1 MGIAY
6 FTCSVCGSTYSS
18 QEVQYTCPRDGANLD
33 VHCDF
38 ETIESKPSIDSILLS
53 PEQSVWR
60 YAPLLPVPDP
70 GYRYTPLHQVGMTP
84 VYQPK
89 ALREQLGVQQLWIK
103 DESRNPSA
111 SFKDR
116 ASAVVV
122 ARALQTQEEV
132 IIAASTGNAGA
143 AMACMAA
150 SVGVHAII
158 LAPRT
163 APPAKIAQLL
173 VFGAQVILVDGNYDQ
188 AFDLSIAA
196 SQNFGWYNRNTG
208 YNPFTAEGKK
218 TAAFEIWEQVLHKLD
233 PAETPL
239 TVYIPVGDGNII
251 SGVYKG
257 FQDLLSLGWI
267 ERLPVLIG
275 VQAEGSA
282 AIANAF
288 LAGKTTVEPVQAVT
302 LADSISVDLPRDG
315 VRALRAVRETGG
327 TYIKVS
333 DEEILQAIPLL
344 GKAGI
349 FVEPAAAAAFAGL
362 RKALLTGQQD
372 PAAPILVL
380 CTGSGLKDINAAMRS
395 VPAAPVIE
403 PTTEALKK
411 VIYG

>member
-1 MGIAY
+1 MGIAF
-6 FTCSVCGSTYSS
+6 FTCSVCGSTYSG

-38 ETIESKPSIDSILLS
+38 ETAETKPGIESVLLS
-53 PEQSVWR
+53 SEQSIWR

-70 GYRYTPLHQVGMTP
+70 GFAHTPLHQVGLTP
-84 VYQPK
+84 VYQPEL
-89 ALREQLGVQQLWIK
+89 LRERLGLKQLWIK

-122 ARALQTQEEV
+122 ARALQTKEEV

-143 AMACMAA
+143 ALACMAA
-150 SVGVHAII
+150 SVGMHAII

-163 APPAKIAQLL
+163 APPAKVAQLL

-196 SQNFGWYNRNTG
+196 SQTFGWYNRNTG

-218 TAAFEIWEQVLHKLD
+218 TAAFEIWEQVLRKLD
-233 PAETPL
+233 SAAPPL
-239 TVYIPVGDGNII
+239 TIYIPVGDGNII

-282 AIANAF
+282 AIANAY
-288 LAGKTTVEPVQAVT
+288 LAGKDTIEPVNAVT
-302 LADSISVDLPRDG
+302 IADSINVDLPRDG
-315 VRALRAVRETGG
+315 LRALRAVRETHGN
-327 TYIKVS
+327 YIKVS
-333 DEEILQAIPLL
+333 DEEILQAIPIL
-344 GKAGI
+344 GKVGI
-349 FVEPAAAAAFAGL
+349 FVEPAAAAAYAGL
-362 RKALLTGQQD
+362 VRALATGQQD
-372 PAAPILVL
+372 PAAPVLVL
-380 CTGSGLKDINAAMRS
+380 CTGSGLKDINAAIRS

-403 PTTEALKK
+403 PTIQALKK

>member
-18 QEVQYTCPRDGANLD
+18 NEVQYTCPRDGANLD

-38 ETIESKPSIDSILLS
+38 ETADTKPSMESILLS
-53 PEQSVWR
+53 SEQSIWR
-60 YAPLLPVPDP
+60 YAPLLPAPDP
-70 GYRYTPLHQVGMTP
+70 GYAGTPLHQVGMTP
-84 VYQPK
+84 VYQPEN
-89 ALREQLGVQQLWIK
+89 LRQQLGLQQLWIK

-122 ARALQTQEEV
+122 ARALQTKEKV

-150 SVGVHAII
+150 SVGMHAII

-196 SQNFGWYNRNTG
+196 SQTFGWYNRNTG

-218 TAAFEIWEQVLHKLD
+218 TAAFEIWEQVLRQLD
-233 PAETPL
+233 PAAPPL
-239 TVYIPVGDGNII
+239 TIYIPVGDGNII

-267 ERLPVLIG
+267 ERMPRLIG

-282 AIANAF
+282 AIANAY
-288 LAGKTTVEPVQAVT
+288 LAGKATVDPVNAVT
-302 LADSISVDLPRDG
+302 IADSISVDLPRDG
-315 VRALRAVRETGG
+315 GRALRAVRETHGMF
-327 TYIKVS
+327 IKIS
-333 DEEILQAIPLL
+333 DEEILKSIATL
-344 GKAGI
+344 GKVGI
-349 FVEPAAAAAFAGL
+349 FVEPAAAAAYTGL
-362 RKALLTGQQD
+362 VRAVADGQQD
-372 PAAPILVL
+372 PSAPILVL

-403 PTTEALKK
+403 PTIQALTK

>member
-1 MGIAY
+1 MGIAF
-6 FTCSVCGSTYSS
+6 FTCSVCGSTYSG
-18 QEVQYTCPRDGANLD
+18 QEVQYTCPRDGANLN

-38 ETIESKPSIDSILLS
+38 EIAETKPGIESVLLS
-53 PEQSVWR
+53 AEQSIWR

-70 GYRYTPLHQVGMTP
+70 GFAHTPLHQVGLTP
-84 VYQPK
+84 IYQPEV
-89 ALREQLGVQQLWIK
+89 LREQLGLKQLWIK

-122 ARALQTQEEV
+122 ARALDIQQEV

-143 AMACMAA
+143 ALACMAA
-150 SVGVHAII
+150 SVGMHAII

-163 APPAKIAQLL
+163 APPAKVAQLL

-196 SQNFGWYNRNTG
+196 SQTFGWYNRNTG

-218 TAAFEIWEQVLHKLD
+218 TAAFEIWEQVLRKLD
-233 PAETPL
+233 PAAPPL
-239 TVYIPVGDGNII
+239 NIYIPVGDGNII

-275 VQAEGSA
+275 VQAKGSA
-282 AIANAF
+282 AIANAY
-288 LAGKTTVEPVQAVT
+288 LAGSDTIEPVHAT
-302 LADSISVDLPRDG
+302 TIADSINVDLPRDG
-315 VRALRAVRETGG
+315 LRALRAVRETHG

-333 DEEILQAIPLL
+333 DEEILQAIPIL
-344 GKAGI
+344 GKVGI
-349 FVEPAAAAAFAGL
+349 FVEPAAAAAYAGL
-362 RKALLTGQQD
+362 VRALVTGQLD
-372 PAAPILVL
+372 PAAPVLVL
-380 CTGSGLKDINAAMRS
+380 CTGSGLKDINAVMRAI
-395 VPAAPVIE
+395 PAAPVIE
-403 PTTEALKK
+403 PTIESLKK

>member
-1 MGIAY
+1 MGIAF
-6 FTCSVCGSTYSS
+6 FTCSVCGSAYSS
-18 QEVQYTCPRDGANLD
+18 NEVQYTCPHDGANLD

-38 ETIESKPSIDSILLS
+38 ETAETKPSIESILLS
-53 PEQSVWR
+53 SEQSIWR
-60 YAPLLPVPDP
+60 YVPLLPVPDP
-70 GYRYTPLHQVGMTP
+70 GFAHTPLHQVGLTP
-84 VYQPK
+84 IYQPEV
-89 ALREQLGVQQLWIK
+89 LREQLGLHQLWIK

-122 ARALQTQEEV
+122 ARALQTKEEV

-143 AMACMAA
+143 ATACMAA
-150 SVGVHAII
+150 SIGMHAII

-163 APPAKIAQLL
+163 APPAKISQLL
-173 VFGAQVILVDGNYDQ
+173 AFGAQVILVDGNYDQ
-188 AFDLSIAA
+188 AFDLSITA
-196 SQNFGWYNRNTG
+196 SQTFGWYNRNTG

-218 TAAFEIWEQVLHKLD
+218 TAAFEIWEQVLCKLD
-233 PAETPL
+233 PSAPPL
-239 TVYIPVGDGNII
+239 TIYIPVGDGNII

-257 FQDLLSLGWI
+257 FQDLRSLGWI
-267 ERLPVLIG
+267 ERLPRLIG

-288 LAGKTTVEPVQAVT
+288 LAGKDTVEPVHAVT
-302 LADSISVDLPRDG
+302 IADSINVDLPRDG
-315 VRALRAVRETGG
+315 FRALRAVHETHG

-333 DEEILQAIPLL
+333 DEEILQAIPVL
-344 GKAGI
+344 GKVGI

-362 RKALLTGQQD
+362 VKALETCQQD
-372 PAAPILVL
+372 PGAPVLVL
-380 CTGSGLKDINAAMRS
+380 CTGSGLKDINAAIRS

-403 PTTEALKK
+403 PTIQALKK

>member
-1 MGIAY
+1 MGIAF
-6 FTCSVCGSTYSS
+6 FTCSLCGSSYSS
-18 QEVQYTCPRDGANLD
+18 NEVQYTCPHDGANLD

-38 ETIESKPSIDSILLS
+38 ETAETKPSIESILRS
-53 PEQSVWR
+53 PEQSIWR
-60 YAPLLPVPDP
+60 YAPLLPVLDP
-70 GYRYTPLHQVGMTP
+70 GFAHTPLHQVGMTP
-84 VYQPK
+84 VYQPEN
-89 ALREQLGVQQLWIK
+89 LRQQLGLQQLWIK

-122 ARALQTQEEV
+122 ARALQTKEEV

-143 AMACMAA
+143 ATACMAA
-150 SVGVHAII
+150 SVGMHAII

-173 VFGAQVILVDGNYDQ
+173 AFGAQVILVDGNYDQ
-188 AFDLSIAA
+188 AFDLSITA
-196 SQNFGWYNRNTG
+196 SQTFGWYNRNTG
-208 YNPFTAEGKK
+208 YNPLTAEGKK
-218 TAAFEIWEQVLHKLD
+218 TAAFEIWEQVLRKLD
-233 PAETPL
+233 PSAPPL
-239 TVYIPVGDGNII
+239 TIYIPVGDGNII

-257 FQDLLSLGWI
+257 FQDLRSLGWI
-267 ERLPVLIG
+267 ERLPRLIG

-288 LAGKTTVEPVQAVT
+288 LADKDTIEPVHAVT
-302 LADSISVDLPRDG
+302 IADSINVDLPRDG
-315 VRALRAVRETGG
+315 FRALRAVRETHG

-333 DEEILQAIPLL
+333 DEEILQAIPIL
-344 GKAGI
+344 GKVGI

-362 RKALLTGQQD
+362 VKALETSQQD
-372 PAAPILVL
+372 PGAPVLVL
-380 CTGSGLKDINAAMRS
+380 CTGSGLKDINAAIRS

-403 PTTEALKK
+403 PTIQALKK

>member
-1 MGIAY
+1 MGIAF

-18 QEVQYTCPRDGANLD
+18 NEVQYTCPHDGANLD

-38 ETIESKPSIDSILLS
+38 ETAETKPSMESILLS
-53 PEQSVWR
+53 SEQSIWR
-60 YAPLLPVPDP
+60 YAPLLPVLDP
-70 GYRYTPLHQVGMTP
+70 GFAHTPLHQVGMTP
-84 VYQPK
+84 VYQPEN
-89 ALREQLGVQQLWIK
+89 LRQQLGLQQLWIK

-122 ARALQTQEEV
+122 ARALQTKEEV

-143 AMACMAA
+143 ATACMAA
-150 SVGVHAII
+150 SVGMHAII

-188 AFDLSIAA
+188 AFDLSITA
-196 SQNFGWYNRNTG
+196 SQTFGWYNRNTG

-218 TAAFEIWEQVLHKLD
+218 TAAFEIWEQVLCKLD
-233 PAETPL
+233 PSAPPL
-239 TVYIPVGDGNII
+239 TIYIPVGDGNII

-257 FQDLLSLGWI
+257 FQDLRSLGWI
-267 ERLPVLIG
+267 ERLPRLIG

-288 LAGKTTVEPVQAVT
+288 LAGKDTVEPVHAVT
-302 LADSISVDLPRDG
+302 IADSINVDLPRDG
-315 VRALRAVRETGG
+315 FRALRAVRETHG

-333 DEEILQAIPLL
+333 DEEILQSIPTL
-344 GKAGI
+344 GKVGI

-362 RKALLTGQQD
+362 VKALETSQQD
-372 PAAPILVL
+372 PGAPVLVL
-380 CTGSGLKDINAAMRS
+380 CTGSGLKDINAAIRS

-403 PTTEALKK
+403 PTIQALKK

>member
-1 MGIAY
+1 MGIAF
-6 FTCSVCGSTYSS
+6 FTCSLCGSSYSS
-18 QEVQYTCPRDGANLD
+18 NEVQYTCPHDGANLD

-38 ETIESKPSIDSILLS
+38 ETAETKPSIESILLS
-53 PEQSVWR
+53 SEQSIWR
-60 YAPLLPVPDP
+60 YAPLLPVLDP
-70 GYRYTPLHQVGMTP
+70 GFAHTPLHQVGMTP
-84 VYQPK
+84 VYQPEN
-89 ALREQLGVQQLWIK
+89 LQQQLGLQQLWIK

-122 ARALQTQEEV
+122 ARALQTKEEV

-143 AMACMAA
+143 ATACMAA
-150 SVGVHAII
+150 SVGMHAII

-173 VFGAQVILVDGNYDQ
+173 VFGAQVLLVDGNYDQ
-188 AFDLSIAA
+188 AFDLSITA
-196 SQNFGWYNRNTG
+196 SQTIGWYNRNTG

-218 TAAFEIWEQVLHKLD
+218 TAAFEIWEQVLRKLD
-233 PAETPL
+233 PSAPPL
-239 TVYIPVGDGNII
+239 TIYIPVGDGNII

-257 FQDLLSLGWI
+257 FQDLRSLGWI
-267 ERLPVLIG
+267 ERLPRLIG

-288 LAGKTTVEPVQAVT
+288 LADKDTIEPVHAVT
-302 LADSISVDLPRDG
+302 IADSINVDLPRDG
-315 VRALRAVRETGG
+315 FRALRAVRETHG

-333 DEEILQAIPLL
+333 DEEILQAIPIL
-344 GKAGI
+344 GKVGI

-362 RKALLTGQQD
+362 VKALETCQQD
-372 PAAPILVL
+372 PGAPVLVL
-380 CTGSGLKDINAAMRS
+380 CTGSGLKDINAAIRS

-403 PTTEALKK
+403 PTIQALKK

>member
-18 QEVQYTCPRDGANLD
+18 NEVQYTCPRDGANLD

-38 ETIESKPSIDSILLS
+38 ETVDTKPSMESILLS
-53 PEQSVWR
+53 SEQSIWR
-60 YAPLLPVPDP
+60 YAPLLPAPDP
-70 GYRYTPLHQVGMTP
+70 GFAHTPLHQVGMTP
-84 VYQPK
+84 VYQPEN
-89 ALREQLGVQQLWIK
+89 LRQQLGLQQLWIK

-122 ARALQTQEEV
+122 ARALQTKEKV

-150 SVGVHAII
+150 SVGIHAII

-196 SQNFGWYNRNTG
+196 SQSFGWYNRNTG

-218 TAAFEIWEQVLHKLD
+218 TAAFEIWEQVLRKLN
-233 PAETPL
+233 PAAPPL
-239 TVYIPVGDGNII
+239 NIYIPVGDGNII

-267 ERLPVLIG
+267 ERLPRLIG

-288 LAGKTTVEPVQAVT
+288 LAGKDTIEPVNAVT
-302 LADSISVDLPRDG
+302 IADSISVNLPRDG
-315 VRALRAVRETGG
+315 FRALRAVRETHG

-333 DEEILQAIPLL
+333 DEEILQSIPTL

-349 FVEPAAAAAFAGL
+349 FVEPAAAAAYTGL
-362 RKALLTGQQD
+362 VRALATGQQD
-372 PAAPILVL
+372 PAAPVLVL
-380 CTGSGLKDINAAMRS
+380 CTGSGLKDINAAKRS

-403 PTTEALKK
+403 PTIQALKK

>member
-6 FTCSVCGSTYSS
+6 FTCSICGSTYSS
-18 QEVQYTCPRDGANLD
+18 QEVQYNCPRDGGNLD

-38 ETIESKPSIDSILLS
+38 ESADNKPSMESILLS
-53 PEQSVWR
+53 SEQSIWR
-60 YAPLLPVPDP
+60 FAPLLPVPDP
-70 GYRYTPLHQVGMTP
+70 GYARTPLHQVGMTP
-84 VYQPK
+84 VYQPET
-89 ALREQLGVQQLWIK
+89 LREQLGLQHLWIK

-122 ARALQTQEEV
+122 AHALQTQQEV

-150 SVGVHAII
+150 SVGMRAII

-163 APPAKIAQLL
+163 APPAKVAQLL
-173 VFGAQVILVDGNYDQ
+173 VFGAHVILVDGNYDQ

-196 SQNFGWYNRNTG
+196 SQTFGWYNRNTG

-218 TAAFEIWEQVLHKLD
+218 TAAFEIWEQVLRQLD
-233 PAETPL
+233 PAAPPL
-239 TVYIPVGDGNII
+239 TIYIPVGDGNII

-267 ERLPVLIG
+267 ERFPRLIG

-282 AIANAF
+282 AIANAY
-288 LAGKTTVEPVQAVT
+288 LAGKATVEPVNAVT
-302 LADSISVDLPRDG
+302 IADSISVDLPRDG
-315 VRALRAVRETGG
+315 RRALRAVRETHGMF
-327 TYIKVS
+327 IKIS
-333 DEEILQAIPLL
+333 DEEILKSIATL
-344 GKAGI
+344 GKVGI
-349 FVEPAAAAAFAGL
+349 FVEPAAAAAYAGL
-362 RKALLTGQQD
+362 VRAVADGQQD
-372 PAAPILVL
+372 PAGPILVL

-395 VPAAPVIE
+395 MPAAPVIE
-403 PTTEALKK
+403 PTIQALRK

>member
-1 MGIAY
+1 MGIAF

-18 QEVQYTCPRDGANLD
+18 NEVQYTCPRDGANLD

-38 ETIESKPSIDSILLS
+38 ETTETKPSIESILRS
-53 PEQSVWR
+53 SEQSIWR

-70 GYRYTPLHQVGMTP
+70 GFAHTPLHQVGMTP
-84 VYQPK
+84 VYQPEN
-89 ALREQLGVQQLWIK
+89 LRQQLGLQQLWIK

-122 ARALQTQEEV
+122 ARALQTKEEV

-143 AMACMAA
+143 ATACMAA
-150 SVGVHAII
+150 SVGMHAII

-173 VFGAQVILVDGNYDQ
+173 AFGAQVLLVDGNYDQ
-188 AFDLSIAA
+188 AFDLSVTA
-196 SQNFGWYNRNTG
+196 SQTFGWYNRNTG

-218 TAAFEIWEQVLHKLD
+218 TAAFEIWEQVLRKLD
-233 PAETPL
+233 PSAPPL
-239 TVYIPVGDGNII
+239 TIYIPVGDGNII

-257 FQDLLSLGWI
+257 FQDLRSLGWI
-267 ERLPVLIG
+267 EHLPRLIG

-288 LAGKTTVEPVQAVT
+288 LAGKDTVEPVHAVT
-302 LADSISVDLPRDG
+302 IADSINVDLPRDG
-315 VRALRAVRETGG
+315 FRALRAVRETHG

-333 DEEILQAIPLL
+333 DEEILQSIPTL
-344 GKAGI
+344 GKVGI

-362 RKALLTGQQD
+362 VKALETCQQD
-372 PAAPILVL
+372 PGAPVLVL
-380 CTGSGLKDINAAMRS
+380 CTGSGLKDINAAIRS

-403 PTTEALKK
+403 PTIQTLKK

>member
-1 MGIAY
+1 MGIAF

-18 QEVQYTCPRDGANLD
+18 NEVQYTCPRDGANLD

-38 ETIESKPSIDSILLS
+38 ETAETKPSMESILLS
-53 PEQSVWR
+53 PEQSIWR
-60 YAPLLPVPDP
+60 YAPLLPVLDP
-70 GYRYTPLHQVGMTP
+70 GFAHTPLHQVGMTP
-84 VYQPK
+84 VYQPEN
-89 ALREQLGVQQLWIK
+89 LRQQLGLQQLWIK

-122 ARALQTQEEV
+122 ARALQTKEEV

-143 AMACMAA
+143 AAACMAA
-150 SVGVHAII
+150 SVGMHAII

-173 VFGAQVILVDGNYDQ
+173 AFGAQVILVDGNYDQ
-188 AFDLSIAA
+188 AFDLSITA
-196 SQNFGWYNRNTG
+196 SQTFGWYNRNTG
-208 YNPFTAEGKK
+208 YNPFTADGKK
-218 TAAFEIWEQVLHKLD
+218 TAAFEIWEQVLRKLD
-233 PAETPL
+233 PSAPPL
-239 TVYIPVGDGNII
+239 TIYIPVGDGNII

-267 ERLPVLIG
+267 ERSPRLIG

-288 LAGKTTVEPVQAVT
+288 LAGKDTVEPVQAVT
-302 LADSISVDLPRDG
+302 IADSINVDLPRDG
-315 VRALRAVRETGG
+315 FRALRAVRATQG

-333 DEEILQAIPLL
+333 DEEILQAIPIL
-344 GKAGI
+344 GKVGI

-362 RKALLTGQQD
+362 VKALETCQQD
-372 PAAPILVL
+372 PGAPVLVL
-380 CTGSGLKDINAAMRS
+380 CTGSGLKDINAAIRS

-403 PTTEALKK
+403 PTIQALKK